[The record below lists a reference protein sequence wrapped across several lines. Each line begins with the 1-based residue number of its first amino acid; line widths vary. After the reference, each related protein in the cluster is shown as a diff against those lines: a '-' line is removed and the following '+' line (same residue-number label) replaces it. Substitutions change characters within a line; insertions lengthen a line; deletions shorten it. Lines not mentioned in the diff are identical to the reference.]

1 MTPQS
6 VYIHIPFCTNKCF
19 YCDFNSFVTNNPQ
32 LVWDYLEALKKE
44 MQLTF
49 AQTPPERIK
58 TIFVGGGTPTFL
70 DAEQMRFFLQSVQE
84 NLGQYLESDLEF
96 TMEAN
101 PGTTDREKL
110 KVMRSFGVNRLSF
123 GAQSFDDELLK
134 RIGRIHDSAAI
145 GKSIENARLEG
156 FENLSIDLMFG
167 LPDQT
172 MDKFGDSLDRAFEL
186 PTTHFSAYSLKVE
199 ENTLFHTL
207 YQKDQLPLPTEETE
221 LAMYMLLIERME
233 QRGYR
238 MYEISNFAKPGFES
252 RHNQTYWRNE
262 AYYGL
267 GAGAHGYVNGQ
278 RHVNAGPLAM
288 YMQMAKDGLPRVEQ
302 FAVTR
307 VEQMEEQMIL
317 GLRLRR
323 GVDIAQFERRF
334 GEPMTQKFGAVIE
347 AEKAKGMLEESYGY
361 LRLTQ
366 QALPLGNEVFAKFLG
381 IDE

>member
-1 MTPQS
+1 
-6 VYIHIPFCTNKCF
+6 
-19 YCDFNSFVTNNPQ
+19 
-32 LVWDYLEALKKE
+32 VWDYLEALKKE
-44 MQLTF
+44 MKLTF
-49 AQTPPERIK
+49 CETPPERIK

-70 DAEQMRFFLQSVQE
+70 DAEQMRFFLATVQE
-84 NLGQYLESDLEF
+84 NLGGVLDAELEF

-110 KVMRSFGVNRLSF
+110 HVMKSYGVNRISF

-145 GKSIENARLEG
+145 AKSIENARLEG

-172 MDKFGDSLDRAFEL
+172 MEKFSETLDRAFEL

-221 LAMYMLLIERME
+221 LAMYLMLIERME
-233 QRGYR
+233 QQGYS

-252 RHNQTYWRNE
+252 KHNQTYWHNE

-267 GAGAHGYVNGQ
+267 GAGAHGYAGGI
-278 RHVNAGPLAM
+278 RHVNAGPLAI
-288 YMQMAKDGLPRVEQ
+288 YLQKSATGLPRVEQ
-302 FAVTR
+302 FAVVRT
-307 VEQMEEQMIL
+307 EQMEEQMIL
-317 GLRLRR
+317 GLRLRKGVSIR
-323 GVDIAQFERRF
+323 GFEDRF
-334 GEPMTQKFGAVIE
+334 GETLDKVFGTVIE
-347 AEKAKGMLEESYGY
+347 AEKAKGMLEEVDGH
-361 LRLTQ
+361 LRLTK
-366 QALPLGNEVFAKFLG
+366 QALPLGNEVFARFLG
-381 IDE
+381 VKEQA

>member
-1 MTPQS
+1 MAPNS

-44 MQLTF
+44 MQLTVR
-49 AQTPPERIK
+49 QTVPQRIE

-70 DAEQMRFFLQSVQE
+70 DADQMRFFLTAVQE
-84 NLGQYLESDLEF
+84 NFGAYLTSDLEF

-110 KVMRSFGVNRLSF
+110 RVMRSFGVNRISF

-145 GKSIENARLEG
+145 AKSIENARLEG

-172 MDKFGDSLDRAFEL
+172 IETFAESLNRAFEL

-207 YQKDQLPLPTEETE
+207 YQKDQLPLPAEEAE
-221 LAMYMLLIERME
+221 LAMYMMLIERME
-233 QRGYR
+233 QNGYH

-252 RHNQTYWRNE
+252 KHNQTYWRND

-267 GAGAHGYVNGQ
+267 GAGAHGYVDER
-278 RHVNAGPLAM
+278 RHVNAGPLAL
-288 YMQMAKDGLPRVEQ
+288 YMQKSKEGLPRVEE

-307 VEQMEEQMIL
+307 TEQMEEQMIL
-317 GLRLRR
+317 GLRLRK
-323 GVDIAQFERRF
+323 GVDIARFAHRF
-334 GEPMTQKFGAVIE
+334 GESMDSKFGAVIKE
-347 AEKAKGMLEESYGY
+347 QKAKGMLEEVEGH
-361 LRLTQ
+361 LRLTR
-366 QALPLGNEVFAKFLG
+366 QALPLGNEVFAQFLG
-381 IDE
+381 VDE